1 MISLKIKLNT
11 LDLSVLSTI
20 ASTTLYLVFRM
31 LGRELGSFAFLW
43 APLTLLII
51 FFKHPAVY
59 TWGPMKMMLF
69 YGVLMI
75 GILQF
80 TLWDYMDDWNQQRI
94 IVEFY
99 FLLIF
104 TLILCYYWTLNDFR
118 KLALISKWALIFIFI
133 SLIGTNI
140 ALFIDPMIV
149 RQSASSGDFSALQW
163 RIYKFTGAMG
173 YSYSQAVI
181 FLIPIIIYHIKN
193 KKGMVFAPKVLII
206 LLLLILVTQVR
217 TQVFANVLVTAVITI
232 VSLMGLRRKR
242 TSLFLLSLL
251 SLLVIIIPTS
261 YYVDLLFYFSS
272 KFNPGSEMHYKLT
285 DFAIFL
291 KYPEIDTYTGVG
303 ARAERYPML
312 FGALMRNPL
321 FGNASYNSSIDIMQG
336 AHLYWMN
343 RLALW
348 GIPGFLFFLFVLYKL
363 FRSISTLFDSEY
375 KFYYF
380 LSIASLV
387 LIGFLKAVGGSEPW
401 LMLIVVIPGL
411 YFLPLL
417 EQKSAKGSGLIINNK
432 PKSP

>member
-1 MISLKIKLNT
+1 MSSLKIKLDT
-11 LDLSVLSTI
+11 LDLSVLVTI

-59 TWGPMKMMLF
+59 TWRPMKLLIF

-75 GILQF
+75 GVLQLL
-80 TLWDYMDDWNQQRI
+80 LWNNMDDWNQPRI
-94 IVEFY
+94 LAEFY

-104 TLILCYYWTLNDFR
+104 TLILSYYWSLNKLR
-118 KLALISKWALIFIFI
+118 KLALLSKWALIFIFI

-149 RQSASSGDFSALQW
+149 RQSAASGDFSALQG
-163 RIYKFTGAMG
+163 RIYKFTGAMS

-193 KKGMVFAPKVLII
+193 KKGMVFEPKVLIM
-206 LLLLILVTQVR
+206 LLLLIIVTQVR
-217 TQVFANVLVTAVITI
+217 SQVFANVLVTMVITI
-232 VSLMGLRRKR
+232 VSWMGLKR
-242 TSLFLLSLL
+242 IRASVFALSLL

-272 KFNPGSEMHYKLT
+272 KFNPGSEMQYKLT

-291 KYPEIDTYTGVG
+291 KYPEIDTSTGAG

-312 FGALMRNPL
+312 FDALMRNPL
-321 FGNASYNSSIDIMQG
+321 FGNASYNSSINIMQG

-387 LIGFLKAVGGSEPW
+387 LIGSLKTVGGSEPW

-417 EQKSAKGSGLIINNK
+417 EQKSAMDSRVIINNK
-432 PKSP
+432 HKSP